1 MTDTLSSP
9 KVVSILARLF
19 SSADRTDPEIL
30 ARIQKEADERFGGQR
45 YAPELAPLF
54 DRAYLPVP
62 PEVGR
67 LLYVLT
73 RAKRPKTVVE
83 AGTSFGV
90 SAIHIGCALKDNRE
104 GRLVSAELSQAKA
117 AAAAENLKSVGL
129 SELVEIRCGDAFQ
142 VLKDIQAPIDMLFL
156 DGWKDGYLPLL
167 KMLESSLAAGALVI
181 GDDTKLFPERL
192 AAYLSYVRE
201 AKNGYHSIDLP
212 IGDGVELSVR
222 T

>member
-54 DRAYLPVP
+54 DRAFLPVP

-73 RAKRPKTVVE
+73 RANRPKTVVE

-117 AAAAENLKSVGL
+117 AAAVENLKSVGL